1 MNTRIILCLIEVVVM
16 EKEDVYCRVV
26 IQQVTIFICEHPK
39 VMEHTEVVS
48 Y

>member
-1 MNTRIILCLIEVVVM
+1 MNTRIIPCLLVAVVM

-26 IQQVTIFICEHPK
+26 IQLVTIFICEHFK